1 MFNHME
7 ERTMYK
13 YFTVTA
19 IFIILFAMAP
29 VTLAEKA
36 TELYI
41 PMGKS
46 PGLSGK
52 YSTEGRIERVDYQK
66 NMLTMSTGS
75 HSYPVKVTERTMI
88 YLDRSKVGQS
98 NLYGSF
104 ADCKKGMMIEV
115 RFEKDERGR
124 PAEWIKLEM
133 PQ

>member
-1 MFNHME
+1 ME
-7 ERTMYK
+7 DRTMFK
-13 YFTVTA
+13 YITVTG
-19 IFIILFAMAP
+19 IFIIVFAMVP

-41 PMGKS
+41 PLGQS

-52 YSTEGRIERVDYQK
+52 YLATGRIEQVNSQD
-66 NMLTMSTGS
+66 NTLTMSSGS
-75 HSYPVKVTERTMI
+75 GTYTVKVSEHTMI
-88 YLDRSKVGQS
+88 YLDRSKMGQS

-104 ADCKKGMMIEV
+104 ADCKQGMMLEV

-133 PQ
+133 Q